1 MKIVGKRDQRLR
13 LAIGD
18 PENRRS
24 NLWRIAAYKSEVNV
38 SCGSIAPPKFSFH
51 ESGIC
56 RDAFTP

>member
-1 MKIVGKRDQRLR
+1 LESVISGLVR

-24 NLWRIAAYKSEVNV
+24 NPWRIAAYKSDVNV
-38 SCGSIAPPKFSFH
+38 SCGGAAPPKFSFR